1 MMSMQISDCLFFL
14 DRLPG
19 VFQVVVVLSTKYF
32 VFKKNSPIESSF
44 SPDCTISDE
53 SLIVCKTFK
62 AEPNV
67 SNGENKQGL

>member
-1 MMSMQISDCLFFL
+1 MSMKISDCLFFL

-19 VFQVVVVLSTKYF
+19 GFSSGCCPFYKVLCI
-32 VFKKNSPIESSF
+32 KKNSPIESSF

>member
-1 MMSMQISDCLFFL
+1 M
-14 DRLPG
+14 
-19 VFQVVVVLSTKYF
+19 VVVLSTKYF

>member
-1 MMSMQISDCLFFL
+1 MSMKISDCLFFWIVCL
-14 DRLPG
+14 V

-44 SPDCTISDE
+44 SPDCTISDK